1 MATSSP
7 SIYRDL
13 HGQTYPID
21 NFTLPFIT
29 ICIKN
34 RFKPT
39 VLNKYGL
46 DSWVDFV
53 FGTFEDNKWKQENIS
68 IWDTYVETSYLLK
81 RDLEIQIQDPWSPIQ
96 FSVGKNYINCEN
108 IRYLKGG
115 EVCKNGS
122 NILIDIKEYF
132 TMVSGTCYGLKSK
145 KPEKSN
151 IRPDPNFSGIQNS
164 VSEKPD
170 HDMGQTCPVRPR
182 TSDISGIL
190 GLPEIRKPF
199 VDTLVQV
206 IQFLRQGVKKGE
218 ETYKRINFP

>member
-34 RFKPT
+34 KFKPT

-68 IWDTYVETSYLLK
+68 IWDTYVEASYLLK

-132 TMVSGTCYGLKSK
+132 TMASGTCYGLKSNLQIPASQAISMSLHINKSLPYEDFPEVGLFK
-145 KPEKSN
+145 KMSN
-151 IRPDPNFSGIQNS
+151 Q
-164 VSEKPD
+164 
-170 HDMGQTCPVRPR
+170 Q
-182 TSDISGIL
+182 
-190 GLPEIRKPF
+190 
-199 VDTLVQV
+199 
-206 IQFLRQGVKKGE
+206 
-218 ETYKRINFP
+218 